1 MAKES
6 YAAYATGK
14 DAAYIKPKL
23 VPDYELLARDD
34 SGGPDYQPY
43 TAEFGDGGFVHG
55 EKAHLSAHGG
65 TEDPDDG
72 DEQDSTEKARNKEK
86 SVAAKAP
93 ASSRKY
99 SKE

>member
-1 MAKES
+1 MANKEPWAS
-6 YAAYATGK
+6 GS

-43 TAEFGDGGFVHG
+43 TAEFGDGGFVSG

-65 TEDPDDG
+65 VDDDDVG
-72 DEQDSTEKARNKEK
+72 DEMDSTEKARERSG

-93 ASSRKY
+93 ASSKKY

>member
-6 YAAYATGK
+6 YGAYATGK
-14 DAAYIKPKL
+14 DAASIKPKL
-23 VPDYELLARDD
+23 IPDFELLPRDD
-34 SGGPDYQPY
+34 SGGPEYQPY

-65 TEDPDDG
+65 KDDMDDG
-72 DEQDSTEKARNKEK
+72 DEQESTEKARNKEK
-86 SVAAKAP
+86 SVASKAP
-93 ASSRKY
+93 ESSKRR